1 MNEEGLWVRCSK
13 RWAICLAFGWGII
26 GGACAITMLVF
37 AIIGIISPDDANGTD
52 ISGDLVG
59 LCGGIVIL
67 GFVISVIIYLIW
79 KYRCVVDIYLPD
91 RMIRMNGKRQ
101 KYVLY
106 YKNVVS
112 TRQGLIGD
120 FYIFCREPI
129 LLYGKQQG
137 PTTLIEYYRKQ
148 DIYQIKRIIG
158 NGNYNVY

>member
-1 MNEEGLWVRCSK
+1 M
-13 RWAICLAFGWGII
+13 
-26 GGACAITMLVF
+26 
-37 AIIGIISPDDANGTD
+37 
-52 ISGDLVG
+52 
-59 LCGGIVIL
+59 
-67 GFVISVIIYLIW
+67 
-79 KYRCVVDIYLPD
+79 DIYLPD
-91 RMIRMNGKRQ
+91 RMIRMNGKKQ

-112 TRQGLIGD
+112 TRQGFIGD

>member
-1 MNEEGLWVRCSK
+1 MNEEGLRVRCS
-13 RWAICLAFGWGII
+13 RLWAICSDLE
-26 GGACAITMLVF
+26 
-37 AIIGIISPDDANGTD
+37 ISLRCGHIPAGQDDPHER
-52 ISGDLVG
+52 
-59 LCGGIVIL
+59 
-67 GFVISVIIYLIW
+67 
-79 KYRCVVDIYLPD
+79 K
-91 RMIRMNGKRQ
+91 KQ

-137 PTTLIEYYRKQ
+137 PTMLIEYYRKQ

>member
-1 MNEEGLWVRCSK
+1 M
-13 RWAICLAFGWGII
+13 
-26 GGACAITMLVF
+26 
-37 AIIGIISPDDANGTD
+37 
-52 ISGDLVG
+52 
-59 LCGGIVIL
+59 
-67 GFVISVIIYLIW
+67 
-79 KYRCVVDIYLPD
+79 DIYLPD

-137 PTTLIEYYRKQ
+137 LTTLIEY
-148 DIYQIKRIIG
+148 IG
-158 NGNYNVY
+158 NRISIRSSAS